1 MKSAALLAILQMK
14 YLCPSM
20 YTALAYGQLI
30 ILETEGVY

>member
-14 YLCPSM
+14 YCPSM